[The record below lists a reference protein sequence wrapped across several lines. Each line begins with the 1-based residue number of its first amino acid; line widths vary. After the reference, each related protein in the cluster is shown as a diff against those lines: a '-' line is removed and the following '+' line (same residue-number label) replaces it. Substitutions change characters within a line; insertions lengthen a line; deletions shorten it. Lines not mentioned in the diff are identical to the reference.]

1 MASYKTFTKPSQIK
15 KAISKAKK
23 KDDEIALQK
32 LRPFKDYKFKKVKKV
47 QVYY

>member
-15 KAISKAKK
+15 KAILKAKK
-23 KDDEIALQK
+23 QDDKIALDK
-32 LRPFKDYKFKKVKKV
+32 LKRFKDYKFKKIKKV